1 MKKRSRKGREHRR
14 ERRKKKETNKFQAK
28 NNIDTKIR
36 YIFLAIGEQSYEMGK
51 RGQWE
56 KGEGPILIRGDNG
69 LDKAVRTTDRKVE

>member
-14 ERRKKKETNKFQAK
+14 DRRRKKETNEFQAK

-56 KGEGPILIRGDNG
+56 KG
-69 LDKAVRTTDRKVE
+69 